1 MSENVVVAID
11 GPAGAGKSTVAKAL
25 AHALQLKYLDEPS
38 SEFRD
43 LLVTTKVV
51 QLEQVGST
59 SMSKNVVVAID
70 GPAGAGKSTVAKA
83 LAHALQLKYLD
94 TGAMFRAVTS
104 LVLSSGTD
112 VHDES
117 AVGAVAENMNL
128 VMENGLVVADGTD
141 VTTDIRSIAVTS
153 AVSTVAANSRVRAN
167 MRDRQRM
174 WSDLN
179 RGGVIEGRDIGT
191 VVFPDAVLKVYLTA
205 SPRVRAE
212 RRVAEAGGDID
223 EIERSIAERDLK
235 DSTRTDSPLQE
246 SADSVVVD
254 TSNRS
259 IEDIVGS
266 IVELV
271 VERLK

>member
-1 MSENVVVAID
+1 MSE
-11 GPAGAGKSTVAKAL
+11 
-25 AHALQLKYLDEPS
+25 
-38 SEFRD
+38 
-43 LLVTTKVV
+43 
-51 QLEQVGST
+51 
-59 SMSKNVVVAID
+59 NVVVAID

-104 LVLSSGTD
+104 LVLSSGID
-112 VHDES
+112 EHDES
-117 AVGAVAENMNL
+117 AVGAVAENLNL
-128 VMENGLVVADGTD
+128 VMENGLVLADGTD

-167 MRDRQRM
+167 MRDRQRL

-235 DSTRTDSPLQE
+235 DSTRADSPLQE

-259 IEDIVGS
+259 IDDIVNS

>member
-1 MSENVVVAID
+1 M
-11 GPAGAGKSTVAKAL
+11 
-25 AHALQLKYLDEPS
+25 
-38 SEFRD
+38 
-43 LLVTTKVV
+43 TKVV
-51 QLEQVGST
+51 QSEQVGST
-59 SMSKNVVVAID
+59 SMIENVVVAID

-104 LVLSSGTD
+104 LALSSGID
-112 VHDES
+112 VHNES
-117 AVGAVAENMNL
+117 AVSAVAENMNL
-128 VMENGLVVADGTD
+128 VMENGLVLANGTD
-141 VTTDIRSIAVTS
+141 VTTDIRSIAVTN

-266 IVELV
+266 IVQLV
-271 VERLK
+271 EERLK

>member
-1 MSENVVVAID
+1 MSE
-11 GPAGAGKSTVAKAL
+11 
-25 AHALQLKYLDEPS
+25 
-38 SEFRD
+38 
-43 LLVTTKVV
+43 
-51 QLEQVGST
+51 
-59 SMSKNVVVAID
+59 NVVVAID

-167 MRDRQRM
+167 MRDRQRL

-212 RRVAEAGGDID
+212 RRVAEAGGDLD

-235 DSTRTDSPLQE
+235 DSTRSDSPLQE

>member
-1 MSENVVVAID
+1 MIQDLVVAID

-25 AHALQLKYLDEPS
+25 ANALK
-38 SEFRD
+38 
-43 LLVTTKVV
+43 
-51 QLEQVGST
+51 
-59 SMSKNVVVAID
+59 
-70 GPAGAGKSTVAKA
+70 
-83 LAHALQLKYLD
+83 LKYLD

-104 LVLSSGTD
+104 LALSSGID
-112 VHDES
+112 VHDE
-117 AVGAVAENMNL
+117 AGVGSVAETMDL
-128 VMENGLVVADGTD
+128 VMEDGSVFANGID
-141 VTTDIRSIAVTS
+141 VTTDIRTMAVTN
-153 AVSTVAANSRVRAN
+153 AVSTVAANSRVRSN
-167 MRDRQRM
+167 MRDRQRK

-179 RGGVIEGRDIGT
+179 NGGVIEGRDIGT

-223 EIERSIAERDLK
+223 EIEGLIAERDLK
-235 DSTRTDSPLQE
+235 DSTRIDSPLQE

-259 IEDIVGS
+259 IEDIVVS

>member
-1 MSENVVVAID
+1 MSE
-11 GPAGAGKSTVAKAL
+11 
-25 AHALQLKYLDEPS
+25 
-38 SEFRD
+38 
-43 LLVTTKVV
+43 
-51 QLEQVGST
+51 
-59 SMSKNVVVAID
+59 NVVVAID

-104 LVLSSGTD
+104 LALSSGID
-112 VHDES
+112 VHDEF
-117 AVGAVAENMNL
+117 AVGTVAENMNL
-128 VMENGLVVADGTD
+128 VMDNGLVVADGTD

-212 RRVAEAGGDID
+212 RRVAEAGGDLD

-235 DSTRTDSPLQE
+235 DSTRSDSPLQE

-266 IVELV
+266 IVQLV
-271 VERLK
+271 EERLK

>member
-1 MSENVVVAID
+1 MSENI
-11 GPAGAGKSTVAKAL
+11 
-25 AHALQLKYLDEPS
+25 
-38 SEFRD
+38 
-43 LLVTTKVV
+43 
-51 QLEQVGST
+51 
-59 SMSKNVVVAID
+59 VVAID

-104 LVLSSGTD
+104 LALSSGID
-112 VHDES
+112 VHDEF

-235 DSTRTDSPLQE
+235 DSTRSDSPLQE

-259 IEDIVGS
+259 IDDIVGS

>member
-1 MSENVVVAID
+1 MSNNVVVAID

-25 AHALQLKYLDEPS
+25 AQALE
-38 SEFRD
+38 
-43 LLVTTKVV
+43 
-51 QLEQVGST
+51 
-59 SMSKNVVVAID
+59 
-70 GPAGAGKSTVAKA
+70 
-83 LAHALQLKYLD
+83 LKYLD

-104 LVLSSGTD
+104 VVLTSGID
-112 VHDES
+112 EHDES

-212 RRVAEAGGDID
+212 RRVAEAGGDLD

-235 DSTRTDSPLQE
+235 DSTRSDSPLQE

-259 IEDIVGS
+259 IDDIVGS
-266 IVELV
+266 IVDLV

>member
-1 MSENVVVAID
+1 MSRDVVVAID

-25 AHALQLKYLDEPS
+25 AHALK
-38 SEFRD
+38 
-43 LLVTTKVV
+43 
-51 QLEQVGST
+51 
-59 SMSKNVVVAID
+59 
-70 GPAGAGKSTVAKA
+70 
-83 LAHALQLKYLD
+83 LKYLD

-104 LVLSSGTD
+104 LALSSGID
-112 VHDES
+112 VHDEF
-117 AVGAVAENMNL
+117 AVGEIADTMNL
-128 VMENGLVVADGTD
+128 EMENGSVIANGTD

-153 AVSTVAANSRVRAN
+153 AVSTVAANSRVRAI
-167 MRDRQRM
+167 MRDRQRS

-179 RGGVIEGRDIGT
+179 SGGVIEGRDIGT

-223 EIERSIAERDLK
+223 EIERAIAERDLK
-235 DSTRTDSPLQE
+235 DSTRADSPLQE

-259 IEDIVGS
+259 IEEIVGS
-266 IVELV
+266 IVKLV
-271 VERLK
+271 EERLK

>member
-1 MSENVVVAID
+1 MIE
-11 GPAGAGKSTVAKAL
+11 
-25 AHALQLKYLDEPS
+25 
-38 SEFRD
+38 
-43 LLVTTKVV
+43 
-51 QLEQVGST
+51 
-59 SMSKNVVVAID
+59 NVVVAID

-104 LVLSSGTD
+104 LALSSGTD
-112 VHDES
+112 VHDEP
-117 AVGAVAENMNL
+117 AVSAVAENMNL
-128 VMENGLVVADGTD
+128 VMENGLVLANGTD

-266 IVELV
+266 IVQLV
-271 VERLK
+271 EERLK

>member
-1 MSENVVVAID
+1 MSE
-11 GPAGAGKSTVAKAL
+11 
-25 AHALQLKYLDEPS
+25 
-38 SEFRD
+38 
-43 LLVTTKVV
+43 
-51 QLEQVGST
+51 
-59 SMSKNVVVAID
+59 NVVVAID

-104 LVLSSGTD
+104 LALSSGID
-112 VHDES
+112 VHDEF
-117 AVGAVAENMNL
+117 AVGAFAENMIL

-141 VTTDIRSIAVTS
+141 VTTDIRSKAVTS

-212 RRVAEAGGDID
+212 RRVSEAGGDID

-235 DSTRTDSPLQE
+235 DSTRSDSPLQE

-266 IVELV
+266 IVEIV

>member
-1 MSENVVVAID
+1 
-11 GPAGAGKSTVAKAL
+11 
-25 AHALQLKYLDEPS
+25 
-38 SEFRD
+38 
-43 LLVTTKVV
+43 
-51 QLEQVGST
+51 
-59 SMSKNVVVAID
+59 MSKNVVVAID

-167 MRDRQRM
+167 MRDRQRL

-212 RRVAEAGGDID
+212 RRVAEAGGNIE

-235 DSTRTDSPLQE
+235 DSTRADSPLQE

-254 TSNRS
+254 TSSRS
-259 IEDIVGS
+259 IDDIVGS
-266 IVELV
+266 IVDLV

>member
-25 AHALQLKYLDEPS
+25 AQ
-38 SEFRD
+38 
-43 LLVTTKVV
+43 
-51 QLEQVGST
+51 
-59 SMSKNVVVAID
+59 
-70 GPAGAGKSTVAKA
+70 
-83 LAHALQLKYLD
+83 ALQLKYLD

-104 LVLSSGTD
+104 LALSSGID
-112 VHDES
+112 VHDEF
-117 AVGAVAENMNL
+117 AVGAVAENMIL

-141 VTTDIRSIAVTS
+141 VTTDIRSKAVTS

-212 RRVAEAGGDID
+212 RRVSEAGGDID

-235 DSTRTDSPLQE
+235 DSTRSDSPLQE

-259 IEDIVGS
+259 IEDIVSS

>member
-1 MSENVVVAID
+1 
-11 GPAGAGKSTVAKAL
+11 
-25 AHALQLKYLDEPS
+25 
-38 SEFRD
+38 
-43 LLVTTKVV
+43 
-51 QLEQVGST
+51 
-59 SMSKNVVVAID
+59 MSKNVVVAID

-83 LAHALQLKYLD
+83 LAHALKLKYLD

-104 LVLSSGTD
+104 LVLSSEID
-112 VHDES
+112 EHNES

-179 RGGVIEGRDIGT
+179 CGGVIEGRDIGT

-235 DSTRTDSPLQE
+235 DSTRADSPLQE

-259 IEDIVGS
+259 IDEIVGS

>member
-1 MSENVVVAID
+1 MSE
-11 GPAGAGKSTVAKAL
+11 
-25 AHALQLKYLDEPS
+25 
-38 SEFRD
+38 
-43 LLVTTKVV
+43 
-51 QLEQVGST
+51 
-59 SMSKNVVVAID
+59 NVVVAID

-104 LVLSSGTD
+104 LALSSGID
-112 VHDES
+112 VHDEF
-117 AVGAVAENMNL
+117 AVGAVAENMIL

-141 VTTDIRSIAVTS
+141 VTTDIRSKAVTS

-212 RRVAEAGGDID
+212 RRVSEAGGDID

-235 DSTRTDSPLQE
+235 DSTRSDSPLQE

-266 IVELV
+266 IVEIV